1 MGEALTLGNI
11 LNGVVTNAVA
21 GGNPLKGLLMN
32 ASLLA
37 GSPGAS
43 QLASSGAQAATQ
55 AATQAASQTPVIP
68 GIVGGPSQA
77 FYNPALSTPA
87 ASQYQIPGLV
97 GGPSQA
103 FSNPAVMSPPPIQ
116 GLVGGPSSVFSN
128 PSNPIT
134 ESMVNGMN
142 FPLTPGGVQPAANP
156 SYWEQ
161 FKVFNRENPGLTQMG
176 LSTAKDVLTDEQPQ
190 MSAAPAVPVQA
201 RNQLRPYDPISY
213 MDPYKQTVVGGQ
225 PISLI

>member
-11 LNGVVTNAVA
+11 LNGVVTNFAA
-21 GGNPLKGLLMN
+21 GGDPIKGALMN

-55 AATQAASQTPVIP
+55 AASQAAAQTPV
-68 GIVGGPSQA
+68 
-77 FYNPALSTPA
+77 
-87 ASQYQIPGLV
+87 IPGLV

-103 FSNPAVMSPPPIQ
+103 FYNPMVTQPSSIPGLIGSSP
-116 GLVGGPSSVFSN
+116 SVFSN

-142 FPLTPGGVQPAANP
+142 FPLTPGGVQPVADP
-156 SYWEQ
+156 SYWDRFTKFTQ
-161 FKVFNRENPGLTQMG
+161 QNPALTQMG
-176 LSTAKDVLTDEQPQ
+176 FSTAKDVLTDEQPQ
-190 MSAAPAVPVQA
+190 MSPAPAVPVTA
-201 RNQLRPYDPISY
+201 RNQLKPYDPISY
-213 MDPYKQTVVGGQ
+213 MDPYKQTAVGGQ

>member
-68 GIVGGPSQA
+68 GLVGGPSQA
-77 FYNPALSTPA
+77 FYNPMVTQPS
-87 ASQYQIPGLV
+87 SIPGLI
-97 GGPSQA
+97 GS
-103 FSNPAVMSPPPIQ
+103 SP
-116 GLVGGPSSVFSN
+116 SVFSN